1 MTIKNLEVFVENL
14 WDWGFLD
21 GCFGGTR
28 IRVTDIDGLVERNG
42 HFLLIEAKSPGKEVP
57 TGQRILF
64 DRLVQDKRWHVLI
77 VWGEPNKP
85 QEMQVWGY
93 GKMKG
98 GEAKLQDVV
107 RRWFDYAERQGK
119 PVPMPQPK
127 KEAA

>member
-42 HFLLIEAKSPGKEVP
+42 HFLLIEAKSPGKDVP

-77 VWGEPNKP
+77 VWGEANKP
-85 QEMQVWGY
+85 EEMQVWGRR
-93 GKMKG
+93 KTRAD
-98 GEAKLQDVV
+98 EATVQRAV
-107 RRWFDYAERQGK
+107 RRWFEYAERQRA
-119 PVPMPQPK
+119 PR
-127 KEAA
+127 